1 MGMLGF
7 NLAYFRRVSGIAN
20 LQILVLGGGPA
31 GAATAIGLS
40 QLGYAVRLISSART
54 FAACEGISVRTLA
67 GLRNAGCQQAAAS
80 VAPPSPRVASWNG
93 STNQHNV
100 EQLVYRPDFDVALL
114 SDMQDSGVD
123 IVSGVVQ
130 SIDELEQGWR
140 ISVVEGNQRQT
151 AFEGDF
157 LVEAR
162 GRSAPLKA
170 KNKVRGPETVS
181 LLQRWQLPEVT
192 QQARSMALSFRH
204 GWAWLAQFG
213 NQLYT
218 QITVAATDPRL
229 PKKAGLKEFLLAEL
243 DSLPAT
249 RSWVEGAVA
258 TADPMARSSTSILG
272 GELVKQRYL
281 RVGDAALAVD
291 PLSGN
296 GIFQALSSGLV
307 APAVINTLI
316 HYPQR
321 IPLAAEFYQQRCQQ
335 AFLRFARIGR
345 DFYAQ
350 EQRWVDEPFW
360 QERNRW
366 PDLKSAHGD
375 DDSSGIQVLERP
387 VVMNNEILSKPVV
400 VMPSQPLGVWQVAG
414 IEIAPVFEW
423 LRENPSGNIEQIRE
437 LLETSQQYE
446 AQQITALI
454 GWMRDQQLLK
464 ERPDKGF

>member
-1 MGMLGF
+1 MLAL
-7 NLAYFRRVSGIAN
+7 NLAHFRRVSGIAN
-20 LQILVLGGGPA
+20 LQILVLGGGPG
-31 GAATAIGLS
+31 GAATAIGLGR
-40 QLGYAVRLISSART
+40 LGYGVKLISSART
-54 FAACEGISVRTLA
+54 FAACEGISARTLA

-80 VAPPSPRVASWNG
+80 VVAPSPRVASWNG
-93 STNQHNV
+93 STNQYNT
-100 EQLVYRPDFDVALL
+100 EQLVYRPDFDTALIR
-114 SDMQDSGVD
+114 DMQDSGVD
-123 IVSGVVQ
+123 VFSGVVQ
-130 SIDELEQGWR
+130 TIDELEQGWR
-140 ISVVEGNQRQT
+140 VSVADGNQGQT
-151 AFEGDF
+151 VFEADF

-162 GRSAPLKA
+162 GRSTPLKA

-181 LLQRWQLPEVT
+181 LLQRWQLSEVT
-192 QQARSMALSFRH
+192 QQAKSMALSFRH

-229 PKKAGLKEFLLAEL
+229 PKKARLKEFLLAEL
-243 DSLPAT
+243 ASLPST
-249 RSWVEGAVA
+249 QSWIEGAVA
-258 TADPMARSSTSILG
+258 VADTVARSSTSILAG
-272 GELVKQRYL
+272 DLVKRRYL

-316 HYPQR
+316 RYPQR
-321 IPLAAEFYQQRCQQ
+321 ISLATEFYQQRCQH

-375 DDSSGIQVLERP
+375 DDLSRIQILGRP

-414 IEIAPVFEW
+414 IEIASIFEW
-423 LRENPSGNIEQIRE
+423 LNENPSGNSEQIRAQ
-437 LLETSQQYE
+437 LESSQQYGE
-446 AQQITALI
+446 HQITALI
-454 GWMRDQQLLK
+454 GWMLEQQLLK
-464 ERPDKGF
+464 ERPD